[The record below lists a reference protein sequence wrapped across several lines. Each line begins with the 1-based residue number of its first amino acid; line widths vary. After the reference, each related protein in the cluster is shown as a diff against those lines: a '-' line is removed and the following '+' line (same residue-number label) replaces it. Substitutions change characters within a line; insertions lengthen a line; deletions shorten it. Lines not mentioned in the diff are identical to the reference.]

1 MEERLLIEALTI
13 ENYLG
18 KYGTDGNNGITG
30 RYGIRLM
37 ISLPF
42 RMFRYFRL
50 FRHFSCLIFSAAFLL
65 LVVFSVSAQIRPQQH
80 QQLRAAVDRDDVRT
94 AESLLREMLSTSPE
108 AFAKNN
114 YDYLLAR
121 LLMRRDANA
130 EANSFLQAVVA
141 RNSPLAGY
149 AVWHQAEIAR
159 AAGNLKEEQ
168 RLLLKLINQFGD
180 HLWRDRA
187 VTRLAESQF
196 KSGQHQSVINLL
208 KSTVP
213 VRREH
218 LALIGEAQAAARQKD
233 AARATFETAMNGNS
247 QDDVSLR
254 AALGLDRLDEAAN
267 ALLSEETHLRR
278 ARIYQFNRYFAEARK
293 HWMAVIT
300 QFSAST
306 KRAEALFNLGRGYF
320 WEDNFAESAKWYEQV
335 GKEFPNTPEGEQ
347 GFYYVGHCRQYLG
360 NTDGAIARYEEFLRT
375 YPKSEYVGYAH
386 LNAIDTLRTAK
397 RNDEALKWTA
407 RGMALSD
414 PFTSV
419 TSQFKQALIRLSQE
433 NYQAALTEFTAL
445 KSRNLSVR
453 GLVASTN
460 APEVA
465 FMRAYCL
472 EKLGRFDEAIN
483 EYLAMPE
490 ARAGATGYYG
500 WRASERLRAL
510 GQNLRAQN
518 LIAGQRERFFN
529 MARVTNSQGNAAA
542 AKSAANQALRLSSD
556 EASRNEAFTILKTAY
571 GKLRGYQAPV
581 IAYTASGRTALI
593 GPGEASASGTSRQT
607 IANELLFLGLF
618 DEGAS
623 ELAETGATRATVAYY
638 CSRGECAKRS
648 YDFSEPLLSAL
659 PDDYRL
665 ELLPRETAEVMYP
678 MPFRDSLERHAKA
691 RGVDPR
697 FVLSIARQES
707 SYNPRVKS
715 YAAARGLMQ
724 FIAQTADQI
733 AAQLRLRDFEQD
745 DLYNPDTAVLFG
757 SQYMKNL
764 FEELRS
770 PQAVAAAY
778 NGSEDSVRRWIARAG
793 SSELDRFVVEV
804 LKSQTKDYVYKVTSY
819 YLAYQKIYPNQNR
832 ER

>member
-1 MEERLLIEALTI
+1 MLERTTLQKL
-13 ENYLG
+13 
-18 KYGTDGNNGITG
+18 
-30 RYGIRLM
+30 
-37 ISLPF
+37 
-42 RMFRYFRL
+42 
-50 FRHFSCLIFSAAFLL
+50 LIFSSVFLVFVAFSCSSTATSQ
-65 LVVFSVSAQIRPQQH
+65 FRPQQH
-80 QQLRAAVDRDDVRT
+80 QQLRAALDRDDART
-94 AESLLREMLSTSPE
+94 AESLLREILSASPE

-121 LLMRRDANA
+121 LLMRRNANA
-130 EANSFLQAVVA
+130 EANQFLQPIVA

-149 AVWHQAEIAR
+149 ALWHQAEIAR

-168 RLLLKLINQFGD
+168 RLLLKMLNQFGD

-187 VTRLAESQF
+187 MTRLAESYF
-196 KSGQHQSVINLL
+196 KSGQYQSVINLL
-208 KSTVP
+208 KSSAP

-218 LALIGEAQAAARQKD
+218 LALIGEAQEAARQTE
-233 AARATFETAMNGNS
+233 AARATFESALNGKSEDDTAP
-247 QDDVSLR
+247 R
-254 AALGLDRLDEAAN
+254 AALGLDRLDEAAS

-293 HWMAVIT
+293 HYLAIIT
-300 QFSAST
+300 QFSGSSA
-306 KRAEALFNLGRGYF
+306 RAEALFNLGRGYF
-320 WEDNFAESAKWYEQV
+320 WEDNFAEAAKWYEQV
-335 GKEFPNTPEGEQ
+335 GKEFPATPEGEQ
-347 GFYYVGHCRQYLG
+347 GFYYVGHCHQYLG
-360 NTDGAIARYEEFLRT
+360 NTDRAIARYEEFLRA

-397 RNDEALKWTA
+397 RNDEALKWAA
-407 RGMALSD
+407 RGMAFSD

-419 TSQFKQALIRLSQE
+419 TAQFKQALIRLSQE
-433 NYQAALTEFTAL
+433 NYREALAEFTSL
-445 KSRNLSVR
+445 KTRNLNLR
-453 GLVASTN
+453 GLVATTN
-460 APEVA
+460 LPEVN
-465 FMRAYCL
+465 FMYAYCL
-472 EKLGRFDEAIN
+472 EKLGRYDEAIN

-490 ARAGATGYYG
+490 VRVGASGYYG

-510 GQNLRAQN
+510 GQNLRAKN
-518 LIAGQRERFFN
+518 LIAAQRDKFLSL
-529 MARVTNSQGNAAA
+529 ARSANSQGNATA
-542 AKSAANQALRLSSD
+542 AKSAANQALRLSTN
-556 EASRNEAFTILKTAY
+556 EVARNELLGILKNAY
-571 GKLRGYQAPV
+571 GKLRGYQAPA
-581 IAYTASGRTALI
+581 IAYTASGRTAPL
-593 GPGEASASGTSRQT
+593 GSNEAAASGTGHQT

-623 ELAETGATRATVAYY
+623 ELAETIASRPTIAYY

-648 YDFSEPLLSAL
+648 YDFGEPLLSAL

-678 MPFRDSLERHAKA
+678 MPYRDSLARHAKP

-733 AAQLRLRDFEQD
+733 ADQLRLRDFEQN

-764 FEELRS
+764 FEEFRS

-778 NGSEDSVRRWIARAG
+778 NGSEDSVRRWMARAG
-793 SSELDRFVVEV
+793 TPELDRFVVEV
-804 LKSQTKDYVYKVTSY
+804 LKSQTKEYVFKVSSY
-819 YLAYQKIYPNQNR
+819 YLAYQKIYPNSSR
-832 ER
+832 EQ